1 MWGLMVFF
9 SFFQFFMQVSGNL
22 MAEAW
27 VHSFLLNSVE
37 LGLLSSSF
45 FYGYILVQIPAG
57 FLFDAMGIKQV
68 VRWALTLFV
77 LGLMAFAASP
87 SFSLAMIARFVTGL
101 GAGFAFV
108 GMVYAAASWFRSS
121 IFVIFVGLGEMLSML
136 LTAIGQTVAPTLLL
150 HFGWR
155 PLMFGCAGIGLIL
168 WALVMRFL
176 KNPPEFK
183 RSDLRLYPIFKAHWR
198 EVVRVPSVWL
208 AGLFCCGMFSVITVF
223 ASLWGNSYLQA
234 RYQLSYSAASH
245 LIALIPLGFAIGSP
259 IMGFLNERLIPV
271 RYFVIGIGILLTLSS
286 LSVMLFGASLPIL
299 MMSLVC
305 LGLFGSGNVL
315 AFYIAERS
323 VAPGIRGISIGFCN
337 AIAISGGMIFQP
349 FIGLLLEH
357 VNIAIAMWIFPAL
370 ILFATL
376 LTPILCFGTLLP
388 LMFPGSSVGRANDC

>member
-22 MAEAW
+22 MAEGWA
-27 VHSFLLNSVE
+27 HSFS
-37 LGLLSSSF
+37 LSSAEVGVLSSGF

-57 FLFDAMGIKQV
+57 FLFDAMGMKQV
-68 VRWALTLFV
+68 VRLAITLFV
-77 LGLMAFAASP
+77 LGLLCFAGSP
-87 SFSLAMIARFVTGL
+87 SFYLAILARFVTGL

-108 GMVYAAASWFRSS
+108 GMVYAAASWFRSA
-121 IFVIFVGLGEMLSML
+121 IFVVFVGLGEMLSML
-136 LTAIGQTVAPTLLL
+136 LTAVGQTISPTLLL

-155 PLMFGCAGIGLIL
+155 PLMFGCAGIAFVLWVLIL
-168 WALVMRFL
+168 RFL

-183 RSDLRLYPIFKAHWR
+183 RSDLRLYHIFKSHWR

-223 ASLWGNSYLQA
+223 ASLWGNSYLQV
-234 RYQLSYSAASH
+234 RYHLSYPAASH

-259 IMGFLNERLIPV
+259 LMGFLNERLIPV
-271 RYFVIGIGILLTLSS
+271 RYFVVGVGFLLSLSS
-286 LSVMLFGASLPIL
+286 LSVMLWGASLPML
-299 MMSLVC
+299 MLSLVL
-305 LGLFGSGNVL
+305 LGFFGSGNVL

-323 VAPGIRGISIGFCN
+323 VAPHIRGIAIGFCN

-349 FIGLLLEH
+349 VIGLLSEH
-357 VNIAIAMWIFPAL
+357 SSITLAMWVFPAL

-376 LTPILCFGTLLP
+376 LIPAF
-388 LMFPGSSVGRANDC
+388 FNQHQQAS

>member
-9 SFFQFFMQVSGNL
+9 SFFQFLMQVSGNL

-27 VHSFLLNSVE
+27 RTSFTLNSVE
-37 LGLLSSSF
+37 IGILSSSF

-57 FLFDAMGIKQV
+57 FLLDTVGMKQV
-68 VRWALTLFV
+68 VRWALTFFV
-77 LGLMAFAASP
+77 LGLIAFAMSP
-87 SFSLAMIARFVTGL
+87 SFPLAMFARFITGL

-136 LTAIGQTVAPTLLL
+136 LTAVGQTISPTLLL

-155 PLMFGCAGIGLIL
+155 LLMFGYAGVGFVL
-168 WALVMRFL
+168 WALVMCFL

-183 RSDLRLYPIFKAHWR
+183 RSDLHLYHIFKTHWR
-198 EVVRVPSVWL
+198 AVVQVPSVWL

-234 RYQLSYSAASH
+234 RYHLSYPAASH

-259 IMGFLNERLIPV
+259 IIGFLNERLIPV
-271 RYFVIGIGILLTLSS
+271 RYFVVGVGMLLTFSS

-299 MMSLVC
+299 MISLVC

-323 VAPGIRGISIGFCN
+323 VAPHIRGIAIGFCN

-349 FIGLLLEH
+349 LIGFLLEH
-357 VNIAIAMWIFPAL
+357 SNIAIAMWVFPAL
-370 ILFATL
+370 IFFAGL
-376 LTPILCFGTLLP
+376 NLDDPYGIIHMFCILGTFEPFEL
-388 LMFPGSSVGRANDC
+388 G